1 MAENL
6 MRKKRENLGRW
17 GTAIT
22 AFMLVL
28 SSVVLFFS
36 NTSFWVVGGLF
47 IGGLGLLW
55 LALAASANV
64 AAKLGNFF
72 PLG

>member
-1 MAENL
+1 MTENL
-6 MRKKRENLGRW
+6 THNKQETLGRW
-17 GTAIT
+17 GVAIT
-22 AFMLVL
+22 AFMLVI
-28 SSVVLFFS
+28 SAVVLFFN
-36 NTSFWVVGGLF
+36 NTSFWVVGSLF

-64 AAKLGNFF
+64 AAKLGKFF